1 VIVKKVDV
9 PTACAVCG
17 RTLLLGEKAVRYS
30 SGADD
35 PVDVCVLCTDDANV
49 YGWVREGSPTAPVV
63 SDPRVRRRRFPSIQ
77 AFLEGRRHEG
87 EPVLDEPVLRRLTE
101 TEQAMI
107 QAAEVFNASPFRRTV
122 AGIAKSLGDP
132 RTSFL
137 LLSGT
142 NPEVVL
148 TIAWDLSWYQYRIV
162 LGGSH
167 EQVRLA
173 ERGYE
178 LDDLDARFQAWNG
191 SLDPTGSVTP
201 DIPRF

>member
-1 VIVKKVDV
+1 VIVRKVDV
-9 PTACAVCG
+9 FTACAVCG
-17 RTLLLGEKAVRYS
+17 RTLLLGEQAFRYS
-30 SGADD
+30 SGGDE
-35 PVDVCVLCTDDANV
+35 PVDVCALCTDDANV

-63 SDPRVRRRRFPSIQ
+63 GDSRARRRRFPSMP

-87 EPVLDEPVLRRLTE
+87 EPALDEPVLRRLTE
-101 TEQAMI
+101 AEQAMI
-107 QAAEVFNASPFRRTV
+107 QAAEVFNGSAFRRTV
-122 AGIAKSLGDP
+122 AGIAKSLGGP
-132 RTSFL
+132 QVSFL

-178 LDDLDARFQAWNG
+178 LDDLDARFRAWNG
-191 SLDPTGSVTP
+191 SLDSTGSITP